1 MNKKIMFI
9 ITLATALISCSSSG
23 GGEGNSGGDTATP
36 APIDVTRDIPFNP
49 EDPHNAKEAKENKID
64 GTGVT
69 VGVVDSN
76 FDVNNIEF
84 RDSSGRSRITKDN
97 NYAGSTNI
105 HGSLVS
111 ELIGGNTIGIAP
123 NVKIIGEA
131 AGTICSDGSNNCIV
145 VQRGMYDNLYNNGVR
160 IYNQSFGVASRTI
173 KTVTKADVP
182 LSDPVIAFYR
192 DKAST
197 DSLFIWAAGNSG
209 KDEVSA
215 EAGLPYFYPEM
226 QKGWIAVTAVNST
239 DGQPSD

>member
-9 ITLATALISCSSSG
+9 ITLATALVSCSSSG
-23 GGEGNSGGDTATP
+23 GGEGNSGGGGTP
-36 APIDVTRDIPFNP
+36 TPTPIDVTRDIPFNP
-49 EDPHNAKEAKENKID
+49 EDPHSAKEAKVNKID

-84 RDSSGRSRITKDN
+84 RDSNGKSRITKDN
-97 NYAGSTNI
+97 KYAGSTNI

-111 ELIGGNTIGIAP
+111 EIIGGNTIGVAP
-123 NVKIIGEA
+123 KVQIRGEA
-131 AGTICSDGSNNCIV
+131 AGTICSDGSNSCIV

-173 KTVTKADVP
+173 KTATKADMP

-226 QKGWIAVTAVNST
+226 
-239 DGQPSD
+239 